1 MRFLRRHHGV
11 FVRRV
16 FIRRVLLRHLLLAAA
31 LFTALPAWADEAR
44 ALLVAVN
51 ATRAKAGLDTLRE
64 NPQLRR
70 AAADLADDLP
80 RCGRFSHQGCDG
92 SDLRE
97 RLARAGYPL
106 AFAAENLAH
115 GPASAADTL
124 AAWLESP
131 GHRENLLR
139 PELRE
144 AGITQ
149 GELLGQPLWVM
160 VLGSRR

>member
-1 MRFLRRHHGV
+1 M
-11 FVRRV
+11 
-16 FIRRVLLRHLLLAAA
+16 LLRHLILAAMLLATQLAWA
-31 LFTALPAWADEAR
+31 PAAWADETR

-51 ATRAKAGLDTLRE
+51 ATRARSGLDVLRD
-64 NPQLRR
+64 NPQLRL
-70 AAADLADDLP
+70 AAAELAADLP
-80 RCGRFSHQGCDG
+80 RCGRLSHQGCDG

-97 RLARAGYPL
+97 RLVRAGYPF

-115 GPASAADTL
+115 GTPNAAETL

-144 AGITQ
+144 AGIAQ
-149 GELLGQPLWVM
+149 GELQGQTLWVM

>member
-1 MRFLRRHHGV
+1 MLLRRL
-11 FVRRV
+11 
-16 FIRRVLLRHLLLAAA
+16 ILAAMLLATQLAWA
-31 LFTALPAWADEAR
+31 PAAWADEAR

-51 ATRAKAGLDTLRE
+51 ATRTRTGLDVLRD
-64 NPQLRR
+64 NPQLRL
-70 AAADLADDLP
+70 AAAELAADLP
-80 RCGRFSHQGCDG
+80 RCGRLSHQGCDG

-97 RLARAGYPL
+97 RLVRAGYPF

-115 GPASAADTL
+115 GTPNAAETL

-144 AGITQ
+144 AGIAQ
-149 GELLGQPLWVM
+149 GELQGQTLWVM

>member
-1 MRFLRRHHGV
+1 MLLRRL
-11 FVRRV
+11 
-16 FIRRVLLRHLLLAAA
+16 ILAAMLLATLLAWA
-31 LFTALPAWADEAR
+31 PAAWADETR

-51 ATRAKAGLDTLRE
+51 ATRARTGLDMLRD
-64 NPQLRR
+64 NPQLRL
-70 AAADLADDLP
+70 AAAELAADLP
-80 RCGRFSHQGCDG
+80 RCSRLSHQGCDG

-97 RLARAGYPL
+97 RLVRAGYPF

-115 GPASAADTL
+115 GTPNAAETL

-144 AGITQ
+144 AGIAQ
-149 GELLGQPLWVM
+149 GELQGQTLWVM

>member
-1 MRFLRRHHGV
+1 M
-11 FVRRV
+11 
-16 FIRRVLLRHLLLAAA
+16 LLAAA
-31 LFTALPAWADEAR
+31 LLSGQSAWAQSTGGDEAR

-115 GPASAADTL
+115 GPANAADTL

-144 AGITQ
+144 AGIAE